1 MYTYAVRHWNRAADP
16 TKTNH
21 MGYSPLTLAAMLGRR
36 DIFEEMLHLMK
47 QDYWGFSDVTCGLYP
62 LATLDSVRPDGT
74 TSRKS
79 CKSVFLRT
87 LRADPDS
94 ALNTLLNGNTTEH
107 LDMITN
113 DVVQRLLQEKW
124 KAYGSV
130 NVVKPQRVITPFR
143 SAKSSNAL
151 LSHCC
156 TCWQCQL
163 RCITDACSAPIATT
177 ETFLVTGPITC
188 AL

>member
-1 MYTYAVRHWNRAADP
+1 MYTYAVRHWRRAADP

-36 DIFEEMLHLMK
+36 DIFEEMLQLMK

-74 TSRKS
+74 TSTCSYTMRLVD
-79 CKSVFLRT
+79 CT
-87 LRADPDS
+87 HADPDS
-94 ALNTLLNGNTTEH
+94 ALNTLLDGNTTEH

-113 DVVQRLLQEKW
+113 DIVQKLLQEKW

-130 NVVKPQRVITPFR
+130 KVVV
-143 SAKSSNAL
+143 
-151 LSHCC
+151 
-156 TCWQCQL
+156 
-163 RCITDACSAPIATT
+163 
-177 ETFLVTGPITC
+177 
-188 AL
+188 